1 MRRELG
7 LAFELDLKVSNLKT
21 CAIFEMKK
29 YKNLKN

>member
-1 MRRELG
+1 MELG
-7 LAFELDLKVSNLKT
+7 LAFELDLKVSNLER